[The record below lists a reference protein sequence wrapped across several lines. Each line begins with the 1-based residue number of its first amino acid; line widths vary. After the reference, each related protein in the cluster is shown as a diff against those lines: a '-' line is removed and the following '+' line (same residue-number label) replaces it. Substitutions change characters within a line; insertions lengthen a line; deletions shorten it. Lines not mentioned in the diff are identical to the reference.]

1 MRIQISR
8 AIAGIAISSALGLV
22 AWAQTD
28 QQQPAQPQ
36 QPQQQAAQ
44 PQQTQEKKPEWK
56 DRAEYDLV
64 QSIDKAT
71 DPNEKIK
78 LLDQWREKYPNTDFK
93 DNRIRMYLDAY
104 RALNQPDKMLQ
115 TAQELTA
122 LDPKN
127 PIGLYWICLL
137 IPSMNR
143 TAPADLDLAEKSA
156 QSLLAN
162 LDDFYSA
169 AKKPANVTDEQWKTQ
184 RTGFEALGH
193 RTLGWIAMKRSN
205 LPEAENQLASDLK
218 LNPADAEASYWLGTV
233 ILAQKKPER
242 QVEALYQFARAA
254 AYDGPGA
261 LAPERRKQVQDYVQ
275 KAYTTYH
282 GQDPQGFQH
291 LLATAK
297 MSPFP
302 PRDFKIL
309 TQDEVAQQKTEQ
321 LKQTNPSLALWIT
334 IKDALTGAEGA
345 NYWEQMKGAL
355 VPPEGQPAFRGAVIS
370 VDGTARAVKSVVLGV
385 ADPKTPDARL
395 NFETPLSGKPEPGKI
410 IEFRGVASSYTKEPF
425 LITFDSE
432 KKYLTGWPAPAP
444 PARKAPARKK
454 NTARRK

>member
-22 AWAQTD
+22 AWGQTD
-28 QQQPAQPQ
+28 QQPAPSQ

-64 QSIDKAT
+64 QSIAKAT
-71 DPNEKIK
+71 DPNEKLK
-78 LLDQWREKYPNTDFK
+78 LLDQWRDKYPNTDFK
-93 DNRIRMYLDAY
+93 DTRLGMYLETY

-115 TAQELTA
+115 TAQDLTA

-127 PIGLYWICLL
+127 PTGLYWICLL

-143 TAPADLDLAEKSA
+143 TAPTDLDLAEKSA
-156 QSLLAN
+156 QSLLSN
-162 LDDFYSA
+162 LDEFYSA
-169 AKKPANVTDEQWKTQ
+169 AKKPSNMTDEQWKAQ
-184 RTGFEALGH
+184 RTSVQALGH
-193 RTLGWIAMKRSN
+193 RTLGWVAWKRNN
-205 LPEAENQLASDLK
+205 LTEAESQLASDLK

-233 ILAQKKPER
+233 ILAEKKPER
-242 QVEALYQFARAA
+242 QAEALYQFARAA

-261 LAPERRKQVQDYVQ
+261 LAPDRRRQVQDYVQ
-275 KAYTTYH
+275 KAYITYH

-297 MSPFP
+297 TSAFP
-302 PRDFKIL
+302 PPDFKIL
-309 TQDEVAQQKTEQ
+309 TQDELAQQKLEQ
-321 LKQTNPSLALWIT
+321 VKQTNPSLALWIT
-334 IKDALTGAEGA
+334 IKDALAGAEGA

-355 VPPEGQPAFRGAVIS
+355 VPPEGQPAFRGTVIS
-370 VDGTARAVKSVVLGV
+370 VEGTARTAKSVVLGV

-395 NFETPLSGKPEPGKI
+395 NFETPLSGKAEPGQV

-425 LITFDSE
+425 MITFDTE
-432 KKYLTGWPAPAP
+432 KKYISGWPAPA
-444 PARKAPARKK
+444 APARRAPVRKG
-454 NTARRK
+454 ARRK